1 MHRCEIWTN
10 ECDKFT
16 GDKALFWAG
25 KMSNLI
31 NYLETCYPSEIS
43 RNVELLVF
51 CKEEYDKII
60 FERAK

>member
-1 MHRCEIWTN
+1 MHIHRIWTE
-10 ECDKFT
+10 ECEKFT

-25 KMSNLI
+25 KMSSLI
-31 NYLETCYPSEIS
+31 SDLETCYPLGIS
-43 RNVELLVF
+43 RNVELMVF